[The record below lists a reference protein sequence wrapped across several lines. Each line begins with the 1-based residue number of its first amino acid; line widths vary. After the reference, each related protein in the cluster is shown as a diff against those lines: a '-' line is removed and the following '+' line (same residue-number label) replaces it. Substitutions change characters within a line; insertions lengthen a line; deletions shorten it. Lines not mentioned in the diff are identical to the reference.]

1 MSKEY
6 AIRKMFYKGS
16 LMVNICDKELLD
28 RTLREGELEVKISK
42 DYFCEELADD
52 SIVIEL
58 LKECSI
64 ANLVG
69 EKTVNKALMLK
80 LASELSIRR
89 IEGIP
94 FLMIFK
100 FTGGY

>member
-6 AIRKMFYKGS
+6 AVRKMFYKGS
-16 LMVNICDKELLD
+16 LMVNICDKELLN

-42 DYFCEELADD
+42 DYFCEKLADGD
-52 SIVIEL
+52 EIIKL
-58 LKECSI
+58 LKDCSI

-69 EKTVNKALMLK
+69 EKTIGKALMLK

-89 IEGIP
+89 IESIP